1 MNKNLLILNLIG
13 GPLVLFTYYKYIGG
27 AIKKG
32 VKSNLLWA
40 NIKGNN
46 RNLYYISMLLSTISY
61 LYLFYFLVFKNKDKS
76 NKPLLGTI
84 IFFIGASLWAPFLF
98 NHFVNKLSK
107 IFIYLSLS
115 LTSIGIIIKFIY
127 LINKGNIISKVSIF
141 IFLTHILLLDNIIWS
156 YNFSK
161 LKN

>member
-1 MNKNLLILNLIG
+1 
-13 GPLVLFTYYKYIGG
+13 
-27 AIKKG
+27 
-32 VKSNLLWA
+32 
-40 NIKGNN
+40 
-46 RNLYYISMLLSTISY
+46 MLLSTISY